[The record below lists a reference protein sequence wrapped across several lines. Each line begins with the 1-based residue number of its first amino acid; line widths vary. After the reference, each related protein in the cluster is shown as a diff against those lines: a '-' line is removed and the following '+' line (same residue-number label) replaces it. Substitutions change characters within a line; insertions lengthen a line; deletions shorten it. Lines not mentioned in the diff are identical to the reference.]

1 MKTAIETMPSCP
13 PNSLVPRELPEH
25 IPTIPARFAEVMPDV
40 ESRRA
45 LRLRKQH
52 EGFVVT
58 ENSET
63 GRFGANVPFDLAG
76 VALNGCSLSNG
87 RPSET
92 SANSMRLL
100 SKMLHETIC
109 DASVEFL
116 FGGGGGHQF
125 CWRINGWIRD
135 ADSEEEAVLKAA
147 SLRQNLLLVLA
158 SEPAMR
164 FQNGN
169 AEEQIVPAWN
179 SLQGVSFEAQTLLL
193 NVPQTAS
200 LGFAHPQPDL
210 AAGSLLVSLPRPSR
224 LTRSFSSVADVVA
237 NSPARIHLSVR
248 LRRFDLTSTQQQ
260 QVADALTWV
269 RRHPSALQRQL
280 ADQHLDSSA
289 AGVVETMLKRWVESP
304 QGVKLDCRAIAEE
317 TALAPLLAVI
327 GAEALGSAVNVVAT
341 KATNSPA
348 NAAGSQQD
356 NFARQLHLEGCLPA
370 GASLPPVFPTLETL
384 TRVRVRRHYNLRS
397 PDLDESGLLLG
408 AINETRRQSVHLEQA
423 ARSRHVY
430 VLGATGTGK
439 STLLANMIRQDIR
452 DGRGVCLIDPHGD
465 LYDQIVENL
474 PLSRAKDVVLFNPGQ
489 SDFAPGL
496 NILECSGPGRSRQ
509 INFAINELLKTFQR
523 IYAQVPEAFGPMF
536 EIYYRNALLLLLE
549 SDLPAVTILELSLVF
564 ENRAY
569 RQFVLGRCKNPTVI
583 GFWRDIAEKAGG
595 EAALANIAPYITCK
609 LNAFTYNALIRPI
622 VGQAE
627 STIDFRGVMN
637 RQGILLVKLPKG
649 LLGEF
654 DAQLLGSFI
663 LSRIFAVAMSRAD
676 IPIHK
681 RHAFHLYVDEF
692 QNFVND
698 GAAFMLAEA
707 RKYGLHLT
715 LANQNLSQLT
725 ANVGRQNVMEAV
737 LGNVGSLIAFRVGA
751 PDAEKLRLYTQPEF
765 GALDLQ
771 GLPNYHAVAR
781 IMTDHGP
788 TRPFVFATLPAKWGS
803 RQKRANPVIWELR
816 ERAHTRPVAEVEAA
830 IAARRDWAKSMG
842 DNEAKKDGRR

>member
-1 MKTAIETMPSCP
+1 MTTKIETMPYCP
-13 PNSLVPRELPEH
+13 PDSFVSRELPESV
-25 IPTIPARFAEVMPDV
+25 PTIPARFTEAAPNE
-40 ESRRA
+40 ENLTAWRI
-45 LRLRKQH
+45 RKQH
-52 EGFVVT
+52 EGFVVA
-58 ENSET
+58 ENRET
-63 GRFGANVPFDLAG
+63 GRFGANVPFNLSG
-76 VALNGCSLSNG
+76 VSLNGCSVSNG
-87 RPSET
+87 RASET
-92 SANSMRLL
+92 SVSSARLL
-100 SKMLHETIC
+100 SKMLHETIS
-109 DASVEFL
+109 DASVEFV
-116 FGGGGGHQF
+116 FGGGGGHEF

-135 ADSEEEAVLKAA
+135 ADSEEEAAIKAA

-164 FQNGN
+164 FQNGD
-169 AEEQIVPAWN
+169 AEEQLVPVWN
-179 SLQGVSFEAQTLLL
+179 SLQGVSFEAQTLLF

-200 LGFAHPQPDL
+200 LGFAQPQLDVS
-210 AAGSLLVSLPRPSR
+210 AGNLLVSLPRPSR

-269 RRHPSALQRQL
+269 RRHPSALQHQL
-280 ADQHLDSSA
+280 AKQHLDASA

-327 GAEALGSAVNVVAT
+327 GAEVLGTAVNVFDARI
-341 KATNSPA
+341 TNGSAKP
-348 NAAGSQQD
+348 AGSVPE
-356 NFARQLHLEGCLPA
+356 NSARQLHLEGCLPA
-370 GASLPPVFPTLETL
+370 GVSLPPVFPTLETFS
-384 TRVRVRRHYNLRS
+384 RVRVRRHYNLRS
-397 PDLDESGLLLG
+397 PELDQSGLLLG
-408 AINETRRQSVHLEQA
+408 TINESGRQSVNLEQA

-452 DGRGVCLIDPHGD
+452 EDRGVCLIDPHGD

-496 NILECSGPGRSRQ
+496 NILECSGPGRGRQ
-509 INFAINELLKTFQR
+509 VNFAINELLKTFER
-523 IYAQVPEAFGPMF
+523 MYAQVPEAFGPMF
-536 EIYYRNALLLLLE
+536 QIYFRNALLLLLE

-569 RQFVLGRCKNPTVI
+569 RQFLLGRCKNPTVI
-583 GFWRDIAEKAGG
+583 GFWKDIAEKAGG
-595 EAALANIAPYITCK
+595 DAALANIAPYITCK
-609 LNAFTYNALIRPI
+609 LNSFTYNALIRPI

-627 STIDFRGVMN
+627 STIDFRDIMN

-663 LSRIFAVAMSRAD
+663 LSRIFSVAMSRAD
-676 IPIHK
+676 VPIHK

-725 ANVGRQNVMEAV
+725 ANAGRQNVMEAV
-737 LGNVGSLIAFRVGA
+737 LGNVGSSIAFRVGA
-751 PDAEKLRLYTQPEF
+751 PDAEKLHLYTEPEF

-781 IMTDHGP
+781 IMTGQGP
-788 TRPFVFATLPAKWGS
+788 TRPFVFATLPAKWGG
-803 RQKRANPVIWELR
+803 RQKRVNPVVWELR

-830 IAARRDWAKSMG
+830 IVARRDWAKTLG
-842 DNEAKKDGRR
+842 ANEAKK

>member
-1 MKTAIETMPSCP
+1 MPCCP
-13 PNSLVPRELPEH
+13 PDSLVPRELPESV
-25 IPTIPARFAEVMPDV
+25 PTIPARFTEAVPNE
-40 ESRRA
+40 ESRTAWRF
-45 LRLRKQH
+45 RKQH

-58 ENSET
+58 ENRET
-63 GRFGANVPFDLAG
+63 GRFGANVPFDLSG
-76 VALNGCSLSNG
+76 VALNGCSVSNG
-87 RPSET
+87 RSSET
-92 SANSMRLL
+92 SVSSTRLL
-100 SKMLHETIC
+100 SKMLHETIS
-109 DASVEFL
+109 DASVEFV
-116 FGGGGGHQF
+116 FRGGGGHQF

-135 ADSEEEAVLKAA
+135 ADSEEEAARKAA

-164 FQNGN
+164 FQNGD
-169 AEEQIVPAWN
+169 AEEELVPVWN

-200 LGFAHPQPDL
+200 LGFSQPRPDVTL
-210 AAGSLLVSLPRPSR
+210 GNLLVSLPRPSR

-260 QVADALTWV
+260 QVVDALTWV
-269 RRHPSALQRQL
+269 RRHPSALQHQL

-304 QGVKLDCRAIAEE
+304 QGVKLDCRAITEK
-317 TALAPLLAVI
+317 TALAPLLAMI
-327 GAEALGSAVNVVAT
+327 GAEVLGSAVNVVDAKNT
-341 KATNSPA
+341 DGSAKP
-348 NAAGSQQD
+348 AGSGQE

-370 GASLPPVFPTLETL
+370 GVFLPPVFPTLETFS
-384 TRVRVRRHYNLRS
+384 RVRVRRHYNLRS
-397 PDLDESGLLLG
+397 PELDQSGLLLG
-408 AINETRRQSVHLEQA
+408 TINETGRQSVHLEQA

-452 DGRGVCLIDPHGD
+452 EGRGVCLIDPHGD

-509 INFAINELLKTFQR
+509 INFAINELLKTFER
-523 IYAQVPEAFGPMF
+523 MYAQVPEAFGPMF
-536 EIYYRNALLLLLE
+536 QIYFRNALLLLLE

-569 RQFVLGRCKNPTVI
+569 RQFLLGRCKNPTVI

-595 EAALANIAPYITCK
+595 ESALANIAPYITCK
-609 LNAFTYNALIRPI
+609 LNSFTYNALIRPI

-627 STIDFRGVMN
+627 STIDFRGIMN

-663 LSRIFAVAMSRAD
+663 LSRIFSVAMGRAD
-676 IPIHK
+676 VPIHK

-725 ANVGRQNVMEAV
+725 ANAGRQNVMEAV

-751 PDAEKLRLYTQPEF
+751 PDAEKLRLYTEPEF

-781 IMTDHGP
+781 IMTERGP
-788 TRPFVFATLPAKWGS
+788 TRPFVFATLPAKWGL
-803 RQKRANPVIWELR
+803 RQKRVNPVVWELR
-816 ERAHTRPVAEVEAA
+816 ERAHSRPIAEVEAA
-830 IAARRDWAKSMG
+830 IVARRDWAKTMG
-842 DNEAKKDGRR
+842 DNAVKKEERK